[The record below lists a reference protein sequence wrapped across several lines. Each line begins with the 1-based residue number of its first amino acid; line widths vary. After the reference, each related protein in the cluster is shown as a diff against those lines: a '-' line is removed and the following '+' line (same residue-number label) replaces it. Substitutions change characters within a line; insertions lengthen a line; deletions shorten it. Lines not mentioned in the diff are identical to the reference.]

1 MYFSLIV
8 FPACFDK
15 WDYIE
20 SFINNNLI
28 VIDKKKIILKEQ
40 DKFDLIKL
48 LYDGEDW
55 IGNTSNNFEGIYYK
69 MNACFPNEYNMI
81 NIFYV
86 ISDID
91 RIKKIKN
98 EIRNYCNCGNHS
110 IHSTDNEEEALKVK
124 LKYF

>member
-1 MYFSLIV
+1 
-8 FPACFDK
+8 
-15 WDYIE
+15 
-20 SFINNNLI
+20 
-28 VIDKKKIILKEQ
+28 
-40 DKFDLIKL
+40 
-48 LYDGEDW
+48 
-55 IGNTSNNFEGIYYK
+55 

-110 IHSTDNEEEALKVK
+110 IHSTDNEKEALKVK